1 MNEFILQ
8 NLNLPRAQTTEPL
21 LYVRFD
27 GDVQV
32 VGGQAVL
39 RKGAELSFDTS
50 FGVFAAGRWRR
61 LTTIKDLAVTVVAS
75 GSGRIEVVGVVES
88 MFGLR
93 SVETVV
99 ASTGISLGGRTSVE
113 IPEFAAAKHGAY
125 FVRVSAEQT
134 DVTVERGFWS
144 TRTSPAREVR
154 LSLSITTFNR
164 QDYVKPTVAGV
175 LQLEKSVESL
185 NGRLRV
191 LVVDNARNISFDTE
205 PSAPLTVVQNP
216 NLGGAGGFARGII
229 HLRNEGWATHI
240 LLMDDDITLEP
251 DALVRT
257 FALFSFAKD
266 EKLCVHGAML
276 SEERAWMQFEAGSK
290 YRWRSLYP
298 LRAIGREDD
307 LRDRRLALRDAREK
321 RFAYTAW
328 WYTAFPVGI
337 TRDNPLPIFVRGD
350 DVSYGLLHTGRHSV
364 TLNGVIVW
372 HADFGLKNNPSS
384 LFYEK
389 RNFAII
395 DTLVFDRHH
404 WWHLARRFVAL
415 SFRNLFSMRY
425 ASVEY
430 MIRGVRAYLQGP
442 SALLTTDHS
451 ALHDD
456 LRKVAEEKP
465 APLTPDLAAV
475 QISKPRAKPIRLIGF
490 ALAVPLVGG
499 YILPK
504 FLRRDVLKTAPIDS
518 RAVGLATRYNR
529 ILYRHDRL
537 PEGFVVE
544 RDTRRFFRL
553 LREVCVVTKDI
564 AVNYRRLKREYRAAY
579 ADLVSDQSWQ
589 KLFAAK

>member
-1 MNEFILQ
+1 MNNFLLQ
-8 NLNLPRAQTTEPL
+8 RLTLPRAETTEPL
-21 LYVRFD
+21 LYVRAAGDAPIAD
-27 GDVQV
+27 GR
-32 VGGQAVL
+32 VL
-39 RKGAELSFDTS
+39 LRAGAELSFDTS

-61 LTTIKDLAVTVVAS
+61 LSTIENLSVNIFAT
-75 GSGRIEVVGVVES
+75 GSGRIEVVGVCQNL
-88 MFGLR
+88 FGLKQ
-93 SVETVV
+93 SEKVV
-99 ASTGISLGGRTSVE
+99 ASSGIALNGKTTIEVPDFS
-113 IPEFAAAKHGAY
+113 GANYGSY
-125 FVRVSAEQT
+125 FVRISAEQT
-134 DVTVERGFWS
+134 DVVVIGGEWTTTTNV
-144 TRTSPAREVR
+144 AREIR

-164 QDYVKPTVAGV
+164 QDYVKPTVAKV
-175 LQLEKSVESL
+175 LHLEKSVEIL
-185 NGRLRV
+185 RGKLRV
-191 LVVDNARNISFDTE
+191 LVVDNARNIEFDTD
-205 PSAPLTVVQNP
+205 PDAPITVLQNP

-229 HLRNEGWATHI
+229 HLRNEGWSTHI

-257 FALFSFAKD
+257 YALFSFARD
-266 EKLCVHGAML
+266 EKLCIHGAML
-276 SEERAWMQFEAGSK
+276 SEERGWMQFEAGSK

-307 LRDRRLALRDAREK
+307 LRERKLVLRDAHEK
-321 RFAYTAW
+321 KFAYTAW
-328 WYTAFPVGI
+328 WYTAFPVMI

-350 DVSYGLLHTGRHSV
+350 DVSYGLLHTGKHSV

-404 WWHLARRFVAL
+404 WWHLARRFIAL

-425 ASVEY
+425 SSVEY

-442 SALLTTDHS
+442 AALIATDHS

-456 LRKVAEEKP
+456 LRKVSEEKP
-465 APLTPDLAAV
+465 APLSAELAAV
-475 QISKPRAKPIRLIGF
+475 KITKPRIKPIRLIGF

-504 FLRRDVLKTAPIDS
+504 ALRRDILRTAPIDS

-544 RDTRRFFRL
+544 RDSRRFFSL
-553 LREVCVVTKDI
+553 LREVCVVTKEI
-564 AVNYRRLKREYRAAY
+564 ALNYRRLKREYRDAY
-579 ADLVSDQSWQ
+579 PTLVSDESWQ
-589 KLFAAK
+589 KKFNG